1 MISYIKGSLI
11 EVDSGYVIVECAGIG
26 YQIYV
31 TEFQANMLPSTGS
44 EVTLFTYMQ
53 VKDDG
58 ITLYG
63 FADQDSKN
71 VFRLLIGV
79 SGVGPKGALSILSC
93 LIPDDL
99 RIAISTQDSKAISQ
113 AQGIGVKT
121 AQRIIIDLKDKLKLE
136 DVSTIKDTLTSAG
149 MDLSTRESKQIA
161 SETIE
166 ALAALGYSTGEVA
179 PIVRQLD
186 ADTYTDVESCLRAA
200 LKQL

>member
-1 MISYIKGSLI
+1 MISYIKGCLI
-11 EVDSGYVIVECAGIG
+11 EVDSSYVIVECAGIG

-31 TEFQANMLPSTGS
+31 TEFQANTLPSIGS

-63 FADQDSKN
+63 FGDQDSKN

-79 SGVGPKGALSILSC
+79 SGVGPKGALAILSC
-93 LIPDDL
+93 LMPDDL
-99 RIAISTQDSKAISQ
+99 RFAISTQDSKAIFK
-113 AQGIGVKT
+113 AQGIGAKT

-136 DVSTIKDTLTSAG
+136 DVSTIKGSLNQAG
-149 MDLSTRESKQIA
+149 MELSARESKQIV

-166 ALAALGYSTGEVA
+166 ALAALGYSTSEVS
-179 PIVRQLD
+179 PIVRQLN